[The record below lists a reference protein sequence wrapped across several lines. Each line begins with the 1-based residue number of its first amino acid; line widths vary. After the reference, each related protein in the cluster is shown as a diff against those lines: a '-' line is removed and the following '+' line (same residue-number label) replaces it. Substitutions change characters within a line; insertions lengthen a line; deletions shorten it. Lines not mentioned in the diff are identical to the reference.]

1 MQLLNRQVGA
11 VNFEPLQERFQ
22 EIYQATRTY
31 LPATPNMP
39 SLVNYVRRTVD
50 ETDSRKIL
58 PIIPRDLESI
68 LSTDL
73 TAGKQALKENKLE
86 AGIAAFRKLLQLI
99 MVNVVSSQAELSD
112 VSSAIVH
119 SVDVY

>member
-1 MQLLNRQVGA
+1 
-11 VNFEPLQERFQ
+11 
-22 EIYQATRTY
+22 
-31 LPATPNMP
+31 MP

-119 SVDVY
+119 LVDVY